1 MTLKQLKR
9 TQQSYLAEFDR
20 AVVRRRKALVKFFK
34 HQITERKKL
43 ANPNN
48 ASTSHAV
55 KMKMKMH
62 NMIYRS
68 VMNNAGNPKCA
79 RWKRTSKGKWYT
91 TSKRRCMA

>member
-1 MTLKQLKR
+1 MTLKQLQKTHR
-9 TQQSYLAEFDR
+9 SYLAEFDR
-20 AVVRRRKALVKFFK
+20 AVIRRRKALVKFFN
-34 HQITERKKL
+34 HQIAERKKL

-48 ASTSHAV
+48 SRVSQAV
-55 KMKMKMH
+55 KMKMKMYD
-62 NMIYRS
+62 MIYRS